1 MSVHRLKSNKR
12 SASLFENF
20 DSWLS
25 TKDVAKLLALSPNA
39 VRIMVCRRLLPAFRM
54 NGRLRFR
61 KSDCVSLLSH
71 NGD

>member
-1 MSVHRLKSNKR
+1 MRLLRIKSDKR

-25 TKDVAKLLALSPNA
+25 TKDVAKFLSVSPNA
-39 VRIMVCRRLLPAFRM
+39 VRIMVCRRILPAFRM

-61 KSDCVSLLSH
+61 KSDCVSLLSKI
-71 NGD
+71 GD